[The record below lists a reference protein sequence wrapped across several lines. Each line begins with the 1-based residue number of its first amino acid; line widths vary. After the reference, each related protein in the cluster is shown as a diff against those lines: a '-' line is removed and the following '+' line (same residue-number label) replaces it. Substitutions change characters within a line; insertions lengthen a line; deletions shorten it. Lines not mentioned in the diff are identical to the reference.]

1 MEKDNNLTFD
11 AAPSARRID
20 DNGYLHVS
28 ACPISKA
35 CINPYYGREI
45 PGAAELGLNP
55 TGIYY
60 GYRDPDEL
68 AKAAET
74 FNGLPLLLEHH
85 FDSACSLAG
94 YCLRRFGTGACDYG
108 ETSRYR

>member
-1 MEKDNNLTFD
+1 MEKDSNLTFD

-60 GYRDPDEL
+60 G
-68 AKAAET
+68 
-74 FNGLPLLLEHH
+74 
-85 FDSACSLAG
+85 
-94 YCLRRFGTGACDYG
+94 
-108 ETSRYR
+108 